1 MSRPTIAEINLD
13 ALRYNLNQLR
23 GLTGGKAE
31 ILAVVK
37 ANAYGHGAPEIAR
50 ELESAGARI
59 FGVATTEE
67 GIELRLSGTTSP
79 ILVLGGTYPQEMGRI
94 LANRLTPVIY
104 DLEIARAFQARA
116 AKEKRRLS
124 VHLKIDT
131 GMNRLGIPWRQ
142 WTSALKVLEGLK
154 NLKVEGLLSHFS
166 VAEGEGPDD
175 RAFTDKQLARFT
187 KCLDLARQRGIK
199 AGLVHLANSAAATLR
214 QPAGFNLVRPG
225 LMLYGY
231 HPSPNLGRLISLKP
245 VLRWKTAILSLKP
258 VPAGD
263 MISYGRTYQC
273 RRETLIAVLPV
284 GYADGYNRRLSN
296 RGEVIIRGKRAKV
309 RGIVCMDLTMVDVS
323 KIAGVQV
330 GDEVVLLGRQGSEEI
345 TAVEMAGW
353 IESIPYEVLCSIG
366 KRVPRVYHRSEG

>member
-214 QPAGFNLVRPG
+214 QPARFNLVRPG

-309 RGIVCMDLTMVDVS
+309 RGIVCMDLTMADVS